1 MANKPPPVKCT
12 RCGEPYSSYGHQ
24 CKTVKEE
31 APSQLDAASCSEIE
45 RLRASMTAVA
55 QMLRE
60 SADAWMKMKEAVRYD
75 DPPRIRA
82 ALDVHCLHLG
92 DLALELEMPG
102 RTKYSPSETS
112 PSTGANE
119 VNP

>member
-1 MANKPPPVKCT
+1 
-12 RCGEPYSSYGHQ
+12 
-24 CKTVKEE
+24 
-31 APSQLDAASCSEIE
+31 
-45 RLRASMTAVA
+45 MTAVA